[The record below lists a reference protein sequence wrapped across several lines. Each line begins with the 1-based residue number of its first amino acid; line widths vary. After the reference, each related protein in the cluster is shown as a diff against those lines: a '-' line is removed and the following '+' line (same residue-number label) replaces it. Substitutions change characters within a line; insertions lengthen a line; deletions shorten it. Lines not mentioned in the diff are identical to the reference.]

1 MADLR
6 APAAPD
12 RLDREIWTL
21 TGVVVLGAIMTLLDA
36 TAVNVAFGVLRAD
49 LGASLAAAQWVLT
62 SYLLTMAMVVPVIG
76 WAIDRFGARRLW
88 IFSLG
93 VFVTGSLCCGLSW
106 SVGALIAA
114 RVLQGVGG
122 GMIVPLAQTIL
133 ATAAGPR
140 RLGRAMSLLSVIT
153 VLGPVLGP
161 FVGGALVEYA
171 SWRWVFFVNLPI
183 GVVAIAVALRHLPRG
198 GPPRPSTLDLRGLAL
213 ASVGIVALTYG
224 LAQASSRGDFATDD
238 VTLAIGGGA
247 GLLVLFAVHARRRGR
262 VALIDLNLFT
272 NRDFSIAAGCLFAM
286 SAALFAVQ
294 LVLPM
299 FYQLALGYG
308 PLEAGL
314 LLAPQGIGVAL
325 AVPFAGRLTDR
336 VGPRVA
342 VLPGLALMVLGIVS
356 YTRFTADS
364 SPLIMAL
371 ALVGQGAGIG
381 FVMPSVTAAAYA
393 SLAAEAV
400 PRASSATTMLRQ
412 IGGSAGTALIAVVLA
427 HGFASTTKEA
437 AFVIAF
443 WTGLALT
450 GLSVLPALFLRRVTL
465 ARAGTATPGSRPS
478 PRPR

>member
-1 MADLR
+1 MAELH

-21 TGVVVLGAIMTLLDA
+21 TGVVVVGAIMTLLDA
-36 TAVNVAFGVLRAD
+36 TAVNVAFGALRAD

-76 WAIDRFGARRLW
+76 WAIDRFGPRPLW
-88 IFSLG
+88 IFSLC

-114 RVLQGVGG
+114 RILQGVGG

-133 ATAAGPR
+133 ATAAGPQ
-140 RLGRAMSLLSVIT
+140 RLGRVMSLLSVIT

-171 SWRWVFFVNLPI
+171 SWRWVFFVNLPL
-183 GVVAIAVALRHLPRG
+183 GVAAIVVALRHLPRG
-198 GPPRPSTLDLRGLAL
+198 GPRRPATLDLRGLCL

-224 LAQASSRGDFATDD
+224 LTQASSCGDFATAD
-238 VTLAIGGGA
+238 VTLAIGVGA
-247 GLLVLFAVHARRRGR
+247 ALLVLFAVHVRRRGR
-262 VALIDLNLFT
+262 TALIDLNLFT
-272 NRDFSIAAGCLFAM
+272 NRDFSVAACCLFSM

-342 VLPGLALMVLGIVS
+342 VLPGLVLMVLGIVS
-356 YTRFTADS
+356 YTRFTANS
-364 SPLIMAL
+364 SAVLMAL

-381 FVMPSVTAAAYA
+381 FVMPPVTAAAYA
-393 SLAAEAV
+393 SLPPEAV
-400 PRASSATTMLRQ
+400 PRATSAATMLRQ

-427 HGFASTTKEA
+427 HGFASTTKQA

-443 WTGLALT
+443 WAGLAVT
-450 GLSVLPALFLRRVTL
+450 GFSVLPAFFLRRVTP
-465 ARAGTATPGSRPS
+465 ARAGAATSGSRPS
-478 PRPR
+478 SRRR